1 MICSLEQYNV
11 LYRHGR
17 GTQHSVINPTDALAQ
32 EEGKLSDSDIKL
44 SEYSWTG
51 QMKITL
57 AEGQV
62 LRCWGRVEPPTDEG

>member
-1 MICSLEQYNV
+1 MISSLEQYNV

-17 GTQHSVINPTDALAQ
+17 GTQHSVINLTDALAQ

-62 LRCWGRVEPPTDEG
+62 PRCWGRLEPPTGEG